1 MPAELV
7 AMTLKIV
14 GAIAPEGVPLI
25 TQVVVL
31 RARPAG
37 REGVTLQ
44 LVIAAPWLFKVL
56 GVMDIGTPT
65 VPLVP
70 IEAR

>member
-1 MPAELV
+1 MPAEFV

-31 RARPAG
+31 RVSPAG

-56 GVMDIGTPT
+56 GVMAIETPT
-65 VPLVP
+65 VPFVP